1 MISLFRQFTKSWV
14 FIGLMGLLILSF
26 AIFGMSDAFKG
37 QSTTNVVEA
46 GKRVV
51 TAIEFKKIFETN
63 KQQWTQER
71 NGQSFTN
78 EEFVAQGAHTAMIEQ
93 LADQQSLGAWLDSLR
108 IKPSAKL
115 IVDQLAKTPQFFN
128 SATGKFDSETY
139 KQALARVQIDQK
151 MFERDV
157 ADQLAGQQFVTGA
170 LAGFQAPRIFSTAEA
185 AFSMQTRDF
194 SYFYVTGRSIAEP
207 AMPTDAEIGAFYQE
221 NLARL
226 TMPELRQAS
235 IVVLSVEQFIPGVS
249 VSDDEVR
256 KAYEARLET
265 ARTPETRSFAQIT
278 APDAKAANAISA
290 ALKAGQAPD
299 VVAKANKGTLLRLD
313 RQTKTAVPDAK
324 IADAAFAMKTGEV
337 SGPIQ
342 GELGIAVLRM
352 GDIHAGAT
360 PSFESMRGQIVEDLK
375 REAAANK
382 LNDASHKLAD
392 ALAAGDDFHTSAQK
406 LGLAVKDLPWMNAQG
421 NIMTPQGMTQGEDY
435 SRFPNIVK
443 AIYDLQPGSTSDVQE
458 AGQGQYFVVN
468 LKTVKPAAAP
478 PIESVKPQLIGA
490 WRAQKAA
497 AAIEEKAEALAERLG
512 KGESLTTLAAEAGSP
527 LQIEKGVDRSGGAH
541 QVPPAITGQVFN
553 AKPGG
558 TFHAPLQQ
566 GVILV
571 GRLDAVHQ
579 AQPAAANTSA
589 AALRTRMGMSVA
601 QDVVGLAR
609 TAARG
614 AVKTRTYTD
623 TAVRALGVNPAEADT
638 KDTKAK
644 DEKTS

>member
-37 QSTTNVVEA
+37 HSATNVVEA

-51 TAIEFKKIFETN
+51 SASDFKQIFETN

-78 EEFVAQGAHTAMIEQ
+78 EEFVAQGAHMAMIEQ

-194 SYFYVTGRSIAEP
+194 SYFYVTSKSIPEP
-207 AMPTDAEIGAFYQE
+207 AMPTDAEVSAFYQE

-235 IVVLSVEQFIPGVS
+235 IIVLSVEQFIPGVS
-249 VSDDEVR
+249 VSEDEVR
-256 KAYEARLET
+256 KAYDARLET
-265 ARTPETRSFAQIT
+265 ARTPETRSFVQIT
-278 APDAKAANAISA
+278 APDAKAASAISA

-313 RQTKTAVPDAK
+313 RQTKAAVPDAK

-337 SGPIQ
+337 SGPVQ

-375 REAAANK
+375 REAAADK

-392 ALAAGDDFHTSAQK
+392 ALAAGDDFHATAQK
-406 LGLAVKDLPWMNAQG
+406 LGLQVKDLPWMNAQG

-435 SRFPNIVK
+435 SRYPNIVK

-478 PIESVKPQLIGA
+478 PLESVKPQLIGA

-497 AAIEEKAEALAERLG
+497 AAIEEKAEALAARLG

-527 LQIEKGVDRSGGAH
+527 LQTEKGVDRSGGAH

-553 AKPGG
+553 AKSGE
-558 TFHAPLQQ
+558 TFHAPIQQ

-589 AALRTRMGMSVA
+589 AGLKTRMGMSIA

-614 AVKTRTYTD
+614 AVKTRTYSD
-623 TAVRALGVNPAEADT
+623 TAIRALGVTPPEADA
-638 KDTKAK
+638 KDAKAK
-644 DEKTS
+644 DEKKS